1 MPGPMIMIACLILGA
16 AIGWMRAA
24 KQGGKLADK
33 LQYAAAHAMALSV
46 LGIFLTIY
54 LSRVG

>member
-1 MPGPMIMIACLILGA
+1 MPGRMIVIAFLILGA

-33 LQYAAAHAMALSV
+33 LQYAAAHAMALAV
-46 LGIFLTIY
+46 LGIFVTIY
-54 LSRVG
+54 LSRMG

>member
-1 MPGPMIMIACLILGA
+1 MPCRMIVIACLTLGA

-33 LQYAAAHAMALSV
+33 LQYAAAHAMALAV
-46 LGIFLTIY
+46 LALLLTIL
-54 LSRVG
+54 LSRMT

>member
-1 MPGPMIMIACLILGA
+1 MPKGMIVIACLLLGA
-16 AIGWMRAA
+16 AIGWVRATR
-24 KQGGKLADK
+24 QGGKLADK

>member
-1 MPGPMIMIACLILGA
+1 MPGPMIVIACLILGA

-24 KQGGKLADK
+24 KVGGTTADK